1 MLRTAPS
8 TQRCSVTLTV
18 RQHRDCYPAPQH
30 RTTRRTV
37 RWKGETCPAAR
48 CTWGSW
54 HHAIAP
60 PPHPYIWPEDSQLGQ
75 RRQEGCLSPQAS
87 TTISSQRAQNKASS
101 QPRLQNNEE
110 LSLDAAWVRHSV
122 ATTRNTTQRH
132 KQKGKYPERNTS
144 KDEITKFF
152 SLSTFLC
159 FILSSQLQPK
169 THSGFWLVQWT
180 SGANSALGLG

>member
-1 MLRTAPS
+1 MLSNSHCSPTPWLLSSTAAPHHPQDCPLKGRNVPGCTMHLRLLAS
-8 TQRCSVTLTV
+8 R
-18 RQHRDCYPAPQH
+18 HR
-30 RTTRRTV
+30 
-37 RWKGETCPAAR
+37 
-48 CTWGSW
+48 
-54 HHAIAP
+54 P